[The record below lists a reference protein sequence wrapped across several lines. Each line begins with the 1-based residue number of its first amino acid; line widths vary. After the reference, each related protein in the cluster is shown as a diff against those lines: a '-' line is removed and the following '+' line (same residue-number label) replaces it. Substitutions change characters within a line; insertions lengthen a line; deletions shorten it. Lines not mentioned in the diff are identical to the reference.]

1 MTEHHY
7 YDEDEL
13 YDEGSG
19 RTWSDDDPL
28 VERLRTMTWAEAPAD
43 VRERCWQ
50 EIKKRVDELERQ
62 GLLGGP
68 HNAEVNCDRY
78 GFSRANQGCRMGPE
92 RGVASE
98 HGGQRASRSPAWAF
112 R

>member
-13 YDEGSG
+13 YDEDSG

-28 VERLRTMTWAEAPAD
+28 VERLRAMTWAEAPAD

-62 GLLGGP
+62 GLLGRP

-78 GFSRANQGCRMGPE
+78 GFSRAHQGCGVGRE
-92 RGVASE
+92 RGAVIE
-98 HGGQRASRSPAWAF
+98 HGVQTGSRSLAWASR
-112 R
+112 